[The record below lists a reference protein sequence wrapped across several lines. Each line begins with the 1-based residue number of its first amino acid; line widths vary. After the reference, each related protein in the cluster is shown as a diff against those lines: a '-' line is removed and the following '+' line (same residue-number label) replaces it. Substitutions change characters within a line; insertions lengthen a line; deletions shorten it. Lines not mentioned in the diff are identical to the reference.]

1 MMVAVRELA
10 DRLCAGRWIA
20 TGGGG
25 YALASVVP
33 RSWALLVAV
42 AAGAPTGP
50 RTPVPA
56 AWRDYV
62 LERHG
67 VEAPSLMGD
76 GADTWWRSWEVGYD
90 PDDDLDRTVMATR
103 KALFPLHGLD
113 PWFD

>member
-1 MMVAVRELA
+1 TRE
-10 DRLCAGRWIA
+10 
-20 TGGGG
+20 GGG

-33 RSWALLVAV
+33 RAWTLLVAV
-42 AAGAPTGP
+42 AAGAALGP
-50 RTPVPA
+50 GSEVPA
-56 AWRDYV
+56 AWREYV

-67 VEAPSLMGD
+67 IDAPRLMGD

-103 KALFPLHGLD
+103 KAVFPLHGLD